1 MFMNSAIY
9 SDEALQRLAVQG
21 DRSAEEE
28 LIERNLK
35 LVRAC
40 SRPFFLA
47 GGDSEDLVQEGMV
60 GLLDAVRRFDPGQ
73 GTSFRSYAQLCIR
86 NRIYNA
92 IKSASRLKHTPLN
105 DYVPFESPQFDES
118 QTQVLDTVRDPEEL
132 IIARERLSE
141 IQDSSSQ
148 LLSKLEHKVLTLYLD
163 GLSCHEIAGV
173 LGRSSKS
180 VDNAVQ
186 RIRRKLS
193 QHN

>member
-1 MFMNSAIY
+1 MNSAIY
-9 SDEALQRLAVQG
+9 SDEALQQLAVQG
-21 DRSAEEE
+21 DRAAEEE

-60 GLLDAVRRFDPGQ
+60 GLLDAVRRYDPGQ
-73 GTSFRSYAQLCIR
+73 GVPFRSYAQLCIR

-141 IQDSSSQ
+141 IQDSSSK

-173 LGRSSKS
+173 LGRSPKS

>member
-9 SDEALQRLAVQG
+9 SDEALQQLAVQG
-21 DRSAEEE
+21 DRAAEEE

-60 GLLDAVRRFDPGQ
+60 GLLDAVRRYDPGQ
-73 GTSFRSYAQLCIR
+73 GAPFRSYAQLCIR

-141 IQDSSSQ
+141 IQDSSSK

-173 LGRSSKS
+173 LGRSPKS

>member
-1 MFMNSAIY
+1 MNYGIH
-9 SDEALQRLAVQG
+9 SDEILQRMAVEG
-21 DRSAEEE
+21 DRLAEEA
-28 LIERNLK
+28 LISRNLK
-35 LVRAC
+35 LVRAT

-60 GLLDAVRRFDPGQ
+60 GLIDAVRQYDPAQ
-73 GTSFRSYAQLCIR
+73 SASFRTFAQSCIR

-118 QTQVLDTVRDPEEL
+118 QTQVFDTARDPEEL
-132 IIARERLSE
+132 VIAKERLSE
-141 IQDSSSQ
+141 IQDEGSG
-148 LLSKLEHKVLTLYLD
+148 LLSPLEHKVLKLYLD
-163 GLSCHEIAGV
+163 GLSCSEIAGV
-173 LGRSSKS
+173 LGRSHKS

-186 RIRRKLS
+186 RIRHKLS

>member
-1 MFMNSAIY
+1 MNSAIY
-9 SDEALQRLAVQG
+9 SDEALQQLAVQG
-21 DRSAEEE
+21 DRAAEEE

-60 GLLDAVRRFDPGQ
+60 GLLDAVRRYDPGQ
-73 GTSFRSYAQLCIR
+73 GAPFRSYAQLCIR

-141 IQDSSSQ
+141 IQDSSSK

-173 LGRSSKS
+173 LGRSPKS

>member
-1 MFMNSAIY
+1 MNSAIY